1 MPKTTDE
8 NENILENK
16 LKFIGLN
23 LKRLPSFLKDFEPL
37 NFKPTKSHDDINYKI
52 YKYINV
58 LDIEILLTPLD
69 RTADLEQRYKKAEP
83 LCNYLD
89 TKNKKNAEK
98 FETFMEMLDNLN
110 TEDIERL
117 DEEQE
122 NLNETIPL
130 KVKYENNYIWQI
142 YYAPESNKYFMLVP
156 TTELTSV
163 ALFYLIK
170 KQIESKKNKKKF
182 YIFVPITH
190 MEYSGN
196 LYTSLQITDLENY
209 LWYFTKEW
217 PTIFEIFDKKE
228 NSTIRVVGKAK
239 VYDNIVSDYIMN
251 FTQKDECIEKYKLL
265 KALFLLSTSF
275 PNDYSFKTAIGED
288 GELEFKYNSEVINY
302 ENLPEFIKSQAKERT
317 DEIKNIIKEK
327 AKKEALLKKLKKK
340 IDEQNAEYLEKQK
353 QISTFLE
360 CKKTF
365 FGKVK
370 YFLNGRKK
378 KEVVSI
384 KRKVNNEEEHEDIQA
399 LQKEVVTYEF
409 VEKKVY
415 TIEDIIEIVTRLDSI
430 RKEYKNIE
438 LDVKAAE
445 IKTENLTR
453 KIKNAKIY
461 IAEINSHKKSIFEFW
476 KFANKDE
483 LPGLN
488 EGELDESENDK
499 IGKIFDVD
507 NDMAELGKK
516 IDEIQRVKLS
526 KNEADALFIFRYCS
540 RTMQILNEVKK
551 NSDLTEKQLKEI
563 EKELKQLKKSFK
575 ADLKNI
581 NLTEFDVFGNI
592 LSNEKDNIS
601 INNVRHRESKKDKY
615 RILNI
620 SKEITLEDFIDNVRN
635 YLKLIKEV
643 LNKIK
648 TNSNL
653 SIYKLSNKKIEL
665 ENLNI
670 FNINPKNEFKD
681 VDFSKIKEVYLY
693 KVNIKENT
701 PVAFYTNYVFYD
713 NFNKTLPIGMDIS
726 TEILFDTFKS
736 KIKETK
742 HEEFNINVYEDE
754 YTSKVLKVNVIEY
767 EGKEY
772 N

>member
-89 TKNKKNAEK
+89 TSTKKNAEK
-98 FETFMEMLDNLN
+98 FETFMGMLDNLN
-110 TEDIERL
+110 IEDINKI

-122 NLNETIPL
+122 KLNETIPL

-142 YYAPESNKYFMLVP
+142 YYAPESKKYFMLVP
-156 TTELTSV
+156 TTEVNNV
-163 ALFYLIK
+163 ALFYLLK
-170 KQIESKKNKKKF
+170 KQIESKKSKKKF

-196 LYTSLQITDLENY
+196 LYTTLQITDLENY

-217 PTIFEIFDKKE
+217 PTIFEIFDKKG
-228 NSTIRVVGKAK
+228 NSTIKIVGKAK
-239 VYDNIVSDYIMN
+239 VYDNIVSDYIME
-251 FTQKDECIEKYKLL
+251 FTEKDKCIEKYKLL

-275 PNDYSFKTAIGED
+275 PNDYSFKTAIGEE
-288 GELEFKYNSEVINY
+288 GELEFKYNDELITYDS
-302 ENLPEFIKSQAKERT
+302 LPEFVKEQAKEKT
-317 DEIKNIIKEK
+317 EEIKILIKEK
-327 AKKEALLKKLKKK
+327 AKKETLLKKLKKK
-340 IDEQNAEYLEKQK
+340 IEEQNAEYLEKQK

-370 YFLNGRKK
+370 YFFNGRKK

-384 KRKVNNEEEHEDIQA
+384 KRKVNNEEEIEEVKVP
-399 LQKEVVTYEF
+399 QKEIVTYEF
-409 VEKKVY
+409 VEKKIY
-415 TIEDIIEIVTRLDSI
+415 TIEDIIEIVSKLDEI
-430 RKEYKNIE
+430 RKEYKNID

-445 IKTENLTR
+445 LKTENLTR

-488 EGELDESENDK
+488 EGDLDENENEK

-507 NDMAELGKK
+507 NDIAELGKK

-526 KNEADALFIFRYCS
+526 KNEADALFVFRYCS
-540 RTMQILNEVKK
+540 RTMQILNETKK

-563 EKELKQLKKSFK
+563 EKELKQLKKSFN

-581 NLTEFDVFGNI
+581 NLMEFDVFGSI
-592 LSNEKDNIS
+592 LSNEKDKSS
-601 INNVRHRESKKDKY
+601 INNVRHRESQKDKY

-620 SKEITLEDFIDNVRN
+620 NKEITLDDFIDNVRN
-635 YLKLIKEV
+635 CLNLVKEV

-648 TNSNL
+648 TNSEI
-653 SIYKLSNKKIEL
+653 SIYKLSNKKIKL

-670 FNINPKNEFKD
+670 FNINPRNEFKD
-681 VDFSKIKEVYLY
+681 VDLSKVKEVYLY

-713 NFNKTLPIGMDIS
+713 NFNKTLPVGMDLS
-726 TEILFDTFKS
+726 TEILFDTFKTE
-736 KIKETK
+736 IKEVKQET
-742 HEEFNINVYEDE
+742 FNINVYEDE

-767 EGKEY
+767 E

>member
-110 TEDIERL
+110 TEDIEKL

-275 PNDYSFKTAIGED
+275 QNDYSFKTAIGED

-415 TIEDIIEIVTRLDSI
+415 TIEDIIEIVTSLDSI

-445 IKTENLTR
+445 LKTENLTR

-681 VDFSKIKEVYLY
+681 VDFSKSKEVYLY

>member
-37 NFKPTKSHDDINYKI
+37 NCKPTKSHDDINYKI

-89 TKNKKNAEK
+89 TSTKKNAEK
-98 FETFMEMLDNLN
+98 FETFMGMLDNLN
-110 TEDIERL
+110 IEDINKI

-122 NLNETIPL
+122 KLNETIPL

-142 YYAPESNKYFMLVP
+142 YYAPESKKYFMLVP
-156 TTELTSV
+156 TTEVNNV
-163 ALFYLIK
+163 ALFYLLK
-170 KQIESKKNKKKF
+170 KQIESKKSKKKF

-196 LYTSLQITDLENY
+196 LYTTLQITDLENY

-217 PTIFEIFDKKE
+217 PTIFEIFDKKG
-228 NSTIRVVGKAK
+228 NSTIKIVGKAK
-239 VYDNIVSDYIMN
+239 VYDNIVSDYIME
-251 FTQKDECIEKYKLL
+251 FTEKDKCIEKYKLL

-275 PNDYSFKTAIGED
+275 PNDYSFKTAIGEE
-288 GELEFKYNSEVINY
+288 GELEFKYNDELITYDS
-302 ENLPEFIKSQAKERT
+302 LPEFVKEQAKEKT
-317 DEIKNIIKEK
+317 EEIKILIKEK

-340 IDEQNAEYLEKQK
+340 IEEQNAEYLEKQK

-370 YFLNGRKK
+370 YFFNGRKK

-384 KRKVNNEEEHEDIQA
+384 KRKVNNEEEIEEVKVP
-399 LQKEVVTYEF
+399 QKEIVTYEF
-409 VEKKVY
+409 VEKKIY
-415 TIEDIIEIVTRLDSI
+415 TIEDIIEIVSKLDEI
-430 RKEYKNIE
+430 RKEYKNID

-445 IKTENLTR
+445 LKTENLTR

-488 EGELDESENDK
+488 EGDLDENENEK

-507 NDMAELGKK
+507 NDIAELGKK

-526 KNEADALFIFRYCS
+526 KNEADALFVFRYCS
-540 RTMQILNEVKK
+540 RTMQILNETKK

-563 EKELKQLKKSFK
+563 EKELKQLKKSFN

-581 NLTEFDVFGNI
+581 NLMEFDVFGSI
-592 LSNEKDNIS
+592 LSNEKDKSS
-601 INNVRHRESKKDKY
+601 INNVRHRESQKDKY

-620 SKEITLEDFIDNVRN
+620 NKEITLDDFIDNVRN
-635 YLKLIKEV
+635 CLNLVKEV

-648 TNSNL
+648 TNSEIT
-653 SIYKLSNKKIEL
+653 IYKLSNKKIKL

-670 FNINPKNEFKD
+670 FNINPRNEFKD
-681 VDFSKIKEVYLY
+681 VDLSKVKEVYLY

-713 NFNKTLPIGMDIS
+713 NFNKTLPVGMDLS
-726 TEILFDTFKS
+726 TEILFDTFKTE
-736 KIKETK
+736 IKEVKQET
-742 HEEFNINVYEDE
+742 FNINVYEDE

-767 EGKEY
+767 E

>member
-170 KQIESKKNKKKF
+170 KQIESNKNKKKF

-275 PNDYSFKTAIGED
+275 QNDYSFKTAIGED

-445 IKTENLTR
+445 LKTENLTR

-681 VDFSKIKEVYLY
+681 VDFSKSKEVYLY

-754 YTSKVLKVNVIEY
+754 YTSKILKVNVIEY

>member
-575 ADLKNI
+575 ADFKNI

-742 HEEFNINVYEDE
+742 HEEFNINVYKDE

>member
-110 TEDIERL
+110 TEDIENL

-445 IKTENLTR
+445 LKTENLTR

>member
-8 NENILENK
+8 NENVLENK

-52 YKYINV
+52 YKYIDV
-58 LDIEILLTPLD
+58 LNIEILLTPLD

-89 TKNKKNAEK
+89 TSSKKNAEK
-98 FETFMEMLDNLN
+98 FETFMGMLDNLN
-110 TEDIERL
+110 IENINKI

-122 NLNETIPL
+122 KLNESIPL

-142 YYAPESNKYFMLVP
+142 YYAPETNKYFMLVP
-156 TTELTSV
+156 TTEINNV

-170 KQIESKKNKKKF
+170 KQIESKKSKKKH

-217 PTIFEIFDKKE
+217 PTIFEVFDKKG
-228 NSTIRVVGKAK
+228 NSTIKIVGKAK
-239 VYDNIVSDYIMN
+239 VYDNIVSDYIME
-251 FTQKDECIEKYKLL
+251 FTQKDICVEKYKLL

-275 PNDYSFKTAIGED
+275 PNDYSFKTTIGEE
-288 GELEFKYNSEVINY
+288 GELEFKYKNQFITYDS
-302 ENLPEFIKSQAKERT
+302 LPEFIKGQAKEKT
-317 DEIKNIIKEK
+317 EEIKAIIKEK
-327 AKKEALLKKLKKK
+327 AKKESLLKKLKKK
-340 IDEQNAEYLEKQK
+340 IEEQNAEYLEKQK

-370 YFLNGRKK
+370 YFFNGRKK

-384 KRKVNNEEEHEDIQA
+384 KRKTKNEDDVEEVQVPS
-399 LQKEVVTYEF
+399 KEIVTYEF
-409 VEKKVY
+409 VDKKIY

-438 LDVKAAE
+438 LDVKASE
-445 IKTENLTR
+445 LKTENLTR

-488 EGELDESENDK
+488 EGDLDENENDK

-507 NDMAELGKK
+507 NDIEELGKK
-516 IDEIQRVKLS
+516 IDEVQRVKLS

-540 RTMQILNEVKK
+540 RTMQILNETKK
-551 NSDLTEKQLKEI
+551 NSDLTEKQRKEI
-563 EKELKQLKKSFK
+563 EKELKQLKKSFN

-581 NLTEFDVFGNI
+581 NLMEFDVFGSI
-592 LSNEKDNIS
+592 LSNEKDNSS
-601 INNVRHRESKKDKY
+601 INNVRHRENQKDKY

-620 SKEITLEDFIDNVRN
+620 NKEITLDDFIDNVRN
-635 YLKLIKEV
+635 CLNLVKEV

-648 TNSNL
+648 TTSEL
-653 SIYKLSNKKIEL
+653 SIYKLCTKKTNL

-670 FNINPKNEFKD
+670 FNINPRNEFKNIEL
-681 VDFSKIKEVYLY
+681 SKNKEIYLY
-693 KVNIKENT
+693 KINIKENT
-701 PVAFYTNYVFYD
+701 PVAFYTNYIFYD
-713 NFNKTLPIGMDIS
+713 NYNKTLPVGMNVS
-726 TEILFDTFKS
+726 TEILFDALKT
-736 KIKETK
+736 KIKETNQ
-742 HEEFNINVYEDE
+742 ETFNINIYEDE

-767 EGKEY
+767 V

>member
-110 TEDIERL
+110 TEDIEKL
-117 DEEQE
+117 DEQQE

-275 PNDYSFKTAIGED
+275 QNDYSFKTAIGED

-384 KRKVNNEEEHEDIQA
+384 KRKVNNEEEYEDIQA

-445 IKTENLTR
+445 LKTENLTR

-488 EGELDESENDK
+488 EGELDENENDK

-681 VDFSKIKEVYLY
+681 VDFSKSKEVYLY

>member
-445 IKTENLTR
+445 LKTENLTR

-575 ADLKNI
+575 ADFKNI

-742 HEEFNINVYEDE
+742 HEEFNINVYKDE

>member
-110 TEDIERL
+110 TEDIEKL

-156 TTELTSV
+156 TTEVTSA

-217 PTIFEIFDKKE
+217 PTIFEIFDKNE
-228 NSTIRVVGKAK
+228 NSTIKIVGKTK
-239 VYDNIVSDYIMN
+239 VYDNVVSDYIIN

-275 PNDYSFKTAIGED
+275 PNDYSFKTAIGEE

-317 DEIKNIIKEK
+317 DEIKNIIKER

-370 YFLNGRKK
+370 YFFNGRKK

-384 KRKVNNEEEHEDIQA
+384 KRKINNEEEQEDIQTS
-399 LQKEVVTYEF
+399 QKEVVTYEF
-409 VEKKVY
+409 VEKKIY
-415 TIEDIIEIVTRLDSI
+415 TIEDIIEILTKLDSI
-430 RKEYKNIE
+430 RKEYKNIK

-445 IKTENLTR
+445 LKTENLTR

-488 EGELDESENDK
+488 EGELDENENDK
-499 IGKIFDVD
+499 IGKIFDID

-526 KNEADALFIFRYCS
+526 KNEADALFVFRYCS

-681 VDFSKIKEVYLY
+681 VDFSKSKEVYLY

-713 NFNKTLPIGMDIS
+713 NFNKTLPVGMDIS

>member
-275 PNDYSFKTAIGED
+275 PNDYYFKTAIGED

-445 IKTENLTR
+445 LKTENLTR

>member
-1 MPKTTDE
+1 MPRNTDE
-8 NENILENK
+8 NKNILEDK

-52 YKYINV
+52 YKYVNV
-58 LDIEILLTPLD
+58 LDVEILLTPLD
-69 RTADLEQRYKKAEP
+69 RTADLEQRYKKAES

-89 TKNKKNAEK
+89 TSTKKNAEK
-98 FETFMEMLDNLN
+98 FETFMEMLDNL
-110 TEDIERL
+110 DL
-117 DEEQE
+117 DEIEKLDQEQE
-122 NLNETIPL
+122 KLNEQIPL
-130 KVKYENNYIWQI
+130 KVKYKNNYIWQI
-142 YYAPESNKYFMLVP
+142 YYAPESKKYFMLVP
-156 TTELTSV
+156 TTEVNNS

-170 KQIESKKNKKKF
+170 KQIESKKSKKKF

-217 PTIFEIFDKKE
+217 PTIFEVFDKRG
-228 NSTIRVVGKAK
+228 NSTIKVVGKAK
-239 VYDNIVSDYIMN
+239 VYDNIVSDYIME
-251 FTQKDECIEKYKLL
+251 FKDKDSCIEKYKLL

-275 PNDYSFKTAIGED
+275 PNDYTFKTAIGEE
-288 GELEFKYNSEVINY
+288 GELEFKYNGQFIKY
-302 ENLPEFIKSQAKERT
+302 ENLPEFIKEQAKEKT
-317 DEIKNIIKEK
+317 EEIKTTIKEK

-340 IDEQNAEYLEKQK
+340 IEEQNAEYLEKQK

-370 YFLNGRKK
+370 YFFNGRKK

-384 KRKVNNEEEHEDIQA
+384 KRRVNNEEEQEEVQA
-399 LQKEVVTYEF
+399 PQKEIVTYEF
-409 VEKKVY
+409 VEKKIY
-415 TIEDIIEIVTRLDSI
+415 TIEDIIEIVTKLDSI
-430 RKEYKNIE
+430 RKEYKNID

-445 IKTENLTR
+445 LKTENLTR

-488 EGELDESENDK
+488 EGDLDENENDK

-507 NDMAELGKK
+507 SDIAELGKK
-516 IDEIQRVKLS
+516 IDEVQRVKLS
-526 KNEADALFIFRYCS
+526 KNEADALFVFRYCS
-540 RTMQILNEVKK
+540 RTMQILNETKK
-551 NSDLTEKQLKEI
+551 STDLTEKQLKEI
-563 EKELKQLKKSFK
+563 EKELKQLKKSFN

-581 NLTEFDVFGNI
+581 NLIEFDVFGSI
-592 LSNEKDNIS
+592 LSNEKDKSS
-601 INNVRHRESKKDKY
+601 INNVRHRENQKDKY

-620 SKEITLEDFIDNVRN
+620 NKEITLEDFIDNVRN
-635 YLKLIKEV
+635 CLNLVKEV

-648 TNSNL
+648 TNSEL
-653 SIYKLSNKKIEL
+653 SIYKLSSKKMKI

-681 VDFSKIKEVYLY
+681 VDFSKDKEVYLY
-693 KVNIKENT
+693 KINIKENT

-713 NFNKTLPIGMDIS
+713 NFNKTLPVGMDIS

-736 KIKETK
+736 KIKEINQET
-742 HEEFNINVYEDE
+742 FNINVYDDE

-767 EGKEY
+767 E

>member
-1 MPKTTDE
+1 
-8 NENILENK
+8 
-16 LKFIGLN
+16 
-23 LKRLPSFLKDFEPL
+23 
-37 NFKPTKSHDDINYKI
+37 
-52 YKYINV
+52 
-58 LDIEILLTPLD
+58 
-69 RTADLEQRYKKAEP
+69 
-83 LCNYLD
+83 
-89 TKNKKNAEK
+89 
-98 FETFMEMLDNLN
+98 
-110 TEDIERL
+110 
-117 DEEQE
+117 
-122 NLNETIPL
+122 
-130 KVKYENNYIWQI
+130 
-142 YYAPESNKYFMLVP
+142 
-156 TTELTSV
+156 
-163 ALFYLIK
+163 
-170 KQIESKKNKKKF
+170 
-182 YIFVPITH
+182 

-275 PNDYSFKTAIGED
+275 QNDYSFKTAIGED

-445 IKTENLTR
+445 LKTENLTR

-681 VDFSKIKEVYLY
+681 VDFSKSKEVYLY

>member
-110 TEDIERL
+110 TEDIEKL

-217 PTIFEIFDKKE
+217 PTIFEIFDKRE

-438 LDVKAAE
+438 LDVKSAE

>member
-110 TEDIERL
+110 TEDIEKL

-275 PNDYSFKTAIGED
+275 QNDYSFKTAIGED

-317 DEIKNIIKEK
+317 DEIKNIIKERI
-327 AKKEALLKKLKKK
+327 EKLKPTA
-340 IDEQNAEYLEKQK
+340 ILA
-353 QISTFLE
+353 
-360 CKKTF
+360 
-365 FGKVK
+365 
-370 YFLNGRKK
+370 
-378 KEVVSI
+378 
-384 KRKVNNEEEHEDIQA
+384 VNE
-399 LQKEVVTYEF
+399 
-409 VEKKVY
+409 
-415 TIEDIIEIVTRLDSI
+415 
-430 RKEYKNIE
+430 
-438 LDVKAAE
+438 
-445 IKTENLTR
+445 
-453 KIKNAKIY
+453 
-461 IAEINSHKKSIFEFW
+461 
-476 KFANKDE
+476 
-483 LPGLN
+483 P
-488 EGELDESENDK
+488 
-499 IGKIFDVD
+499 
-507 NDMAELGKK
+507 
-516 IDEIQRVKLS
+516 
-526 KNEADALFIFRYCS
+526 
-540 RTMQILNEVKK
+540 
-551 NSDLTEKQLKEI
+551 
-563 EKELKQLKKSFK
+563 
-575 ADLKNI
+575 
-581 NLTEFDVFGNI
+581 
-592 LSNEKDNIS
+592 IS
-601 INNVRHRESKKDKY
+601 INVVQALGELNLKIPEDISLIIYDDLSWATAY
-615 RILNI
+615 NI
-620 SKEITLEDFIDNVRN
+620 STIAHAFDSVGSQVCQVIMRRIKLAGTGQEIEPIRLVIDPE
-635 YLKLIKEV
+635 LISRGSV
-643 LNKIK
+643 
-648 TNSNL
+648 S
-653 SIYKLSNKKIEL
+653 
-665 ENLNI
+665 
-670 FNINPKNEFKD
+670 FH
-681 VDFSKIKEVYLY
+681 
-693 KVNIKENT
+693 T
-701 PVAFYTNYVFYD
+701 P
-713 NFNKTLPIGMDIS
+713 IS
-726 TEILFDTFKS
+726 TE
-736 KIKETK
+736 
-742 HEEFNINVYEDE
+742 
-754 YTSKVLKVNVIEY
+754 
-767 EGKEY
+767 
-772 N
+772 

>member
-8 NENILENK
+8 NENLLENK

-83 LCNYLD
+83 LCNYLN
-89 TKNKKNAEK
+89 TSTKKNAEK

-110 TEDIERL
+110 LEDI
-117 DEEQE
+117 DKIDAEQE
-122 NLNETIPL
+122 KLNEVIPL

-142 YYAPESNKYFMLVP
+142 YYAPESKKYFMLVP
-156 TTELTSV
+156 TTEINNV
-163 ALFYLIK
+163 ALFYLLK
-170 KQIESKKNKKKF
+170 KQIESKKSKKKF

-190 MEYSGN
+190 MEYSGQ
-196 LYTSLQITDLENY
+196 LYTTLQITDLENY

-217 PTIFEIFDKKE
+217 PTIFEVFDKKG
-228 NSTIRVVGKAK
+228 NSTIKIVGKAR
-239 VYDNIVSDYIMN
+239 VYDNIVSDYIME
-251 FTQKDECIEKYKLL
+251 FTEKDVCIEKYKLL

-275 PNDYSFKTAIGED
+275 PNDYSFKTAIGDE
-288 GELEFKYNSEVINY
+288 GELEFKYNDEFITY
-302 ENLPEFIKSQAKERT
+302 KNLPEFIRKQAKDKTE
-317 DEIKNIIKEK
+317 EIKTLIKEK
-327 AKKEALLKKLKKK
+327 AKKENLLKKLKKK
-340 IDEQNAEYLEKQK
+340 IEEQNAEYLEKQK

-370 YFLNGRKK
+370 YFFNGRKK

-384 KRKVNNEEEHEDIQA
+384 KRRVNNEEEAEEVQVP
-399 LQKEVVTYEF
+399 QKEIVTYEF
-409 VEKKVY
+409 VEKKIY
-415 TIEDIIEIVTRLDSI
+415 TIEDIIEIVTKLDSI

-445 IKTENLTR
+445 LKTENLTR

-488 EGELDESENDK
+488 EGDLDENENDK

-516 IDEIQRVKLS
+516 IDEVQRVKLS
-526 KNEADALFIFRYCS
+526 KNEADALFVFRYCS
-540 RTMQILNEVKK
+540 RTMQILNETKK

-563 EKELKQLKKSFK
+563 EKELKQLKKSFN

-581 NLTEFDVFGNI
+581 NLMEFDVFGSI
-592 LSNEKDNIS
+592 LSNEKDKSS
-601 INNVRHRESKKDKY
+601 INNVRHRETQKDKY

-620 SKEITLEDFIDNVRN
+620 NKEITLDDFIDNVRN
-635 YLKLIKEV
+635 CLNLVKEV

-648 TNSNL
+648 TNSEL
-653 SIYKLSNKKIEL
+653 SIYKLSSKKIKI

-681 VDFSKIKEVYLY
+681 IDFSKDKEVYLY

-713 NFNKTLPIGMDIS
+713 NFNKTLPVGMDIS
-726 TEILFDTFKS
+726 TEILFDTFKTE
-736 KIKETK
+736 IKEINQDS
-742 HEEFNINVYEDE
+742 FNINVFDDE
-754 YTSKVLKVNVIEY
+754 YTSKVHKVNVIEY
-767 EGKEY
+767 E

>member
-1 MPKTTDE
+1 
-8 NENILENK
+8 
-16 LKFIGLN
+16 
-23 LKRLPSFLKDFEPL
+23 
-37 NFKPTKSHDDINYKI
+37 
-52 YKYINV
+52 
-58 LDIEILLTPLD
+58 
-69 RTADLEQRYKKAEP
+69 
-83 LCNYLD
+83 
-89 TKNKKNAEK
+89 
-98 FETFMEMLDNLN
+98 
-110 TEDIERL
+110 
-117 DEEQE
+117 
-122 NLNETIPL
+122 
-130 KVKYENNYIWQI
+130 
-142 YYAPESNKYFMLVP
+142 
-156 TTELTSV
+156 
-163 ALFYLIK
+163 
-170 KQIESKKNKKKF
+170 
-182 YIFVPITH
+182 
-190 MEYSGN
+190 
-196 LYTSLQITDLENY
+196 
-209 LWYFTKEW
+209 
-217 PTIFEIFDKKE
+217 
-228 NSTIRVVGKAK
+228 
-239 VYDNIVSDYIMN
+239 MN

-275 PNDYSFKTAIGED
+275 QNDYSFKTAIGED

-384 KRKVNNEEEHEDIQA
+384 KRKVNNEEEYEDIQA

-445 IKTENLTR
+445 LKTENLTR

-488 EGELDESENDK
+488 EGELDENENDK

-681 VDFSKIKEVYLY
+681 VDFSKSKEVYLY

>member
-110 TEDIERL
+110 TEDIENL

-275 PNDYSFKTAIGED
+275 QNDYSFKTAIGED

-378 KEVVSI
+378 KEVASI

-445 IKTENLTR
+445 LKIENLTR

-488 EGELDESENDK
+488 EGELDENENDK

-681 VDFSKIKEVYLY
+681 VDFSKSKEVYLY

>member
-1 MPKTTDE
+1 M
-8 NENILENK
+8 
-16 LKFIGLN
+16 
-23 LKRLPSFLKDFEPL
+23 
-37 NFKPTKSHDDINYKI
+37 
-52 YKYINV
+52 
-58 LDIEILLTPLD
+58 
-69 RTADLEQRYKKAEP
+69 
-83 LCNYLD
+83 
-89 TKNKKNAEK
+89 
-98 FETFMEMLDNLN
+98 
-110 TEDIERL
+110 
-117 DEEQE
+117 
-122 NLNETIPL
+122 
-130 KVKYENNYIWQI
+130 
-142 YYAPESNKYFMLVP
+142 
-156 TTELTSV
+156 
-163 ALFYLIK
+163 
-170 KQIESKKNKKKF
+170 
-182 YIFVPITH
+182 
-190 MEYSGN
+190 
-196 LYTSLQITDLENY
+196 
-209 LWYFTKEW
+209 
-217 PTIFEIFDKKE
+217 
-228 NSTIRVVGKAK
+228 
-239 VYDNIVSDYIMN
+239 
-251 FTQKDECIEKYKLL
+251 
-265 KALFLLSTSF
+265 
-275 PNDYSFKTAIGED
+275 
-288 GELEFKYNSEVINY
+288 
-302 ENLPEFIKSQAKERT
+302 
-317 DEIKNIIKEK
+317 
-327 AKKEALLKKLKKK
+327 
-340 IDEQNAEYLEKQK
+340 
-353 QISTFLE
+353 
-360 CKKTF
+360 
-365 FGKVK
+365 
-370 YFLNGRKK
+370 
-378 KEVVSI
+378 
-384 KRKVNNEEEHEDIQA
+384 
-399 LQKEVVTYEF
+399 
-409 VEKKVY
+409 
-415 TIEDIIEIVTRLDSI
+415 DSI

-445 IKTENLTR
+445 LKTENLTR

-670 FNINPKNEFKD
+670 FNINPRNEFKD
-681 VDFSKIKEVYLY
+681 VDFSKSKEVYLY

-742 HEEFNINVYEDE
+742 HEEFNINVYENE

>member
-1 MPKTTDE
+1 MPKTTNE
-8 NENILENK
+8 NENVLENK

-52 YKYINV
+52 YKYIDV

-89 TKNKKNAEK
+89 TSNKKNAEK
-98 FETFMEMLDNLN
+98 FETFIGMLDNLN
-110 TEDIERL
+110 IENINKI

-122 NLNETIPL
+122 KLNETIPL

-142 YYAPESNKYFMLVP
+142 YYAPETNKYFMLVP
-156 TTELTSV
+156 TTEVNNV

-170 KQIESKKNKKKF
+170 KQIESKKSKKKC

-217 PTIFEIFDKKE
+217 PTIFEVFDKKG
-228 NSTIRVVGKAK
+228 NSTIKIVGKAK
-239 VYDNIVSDYIMN
+239 VYDNIVSDYIMEFN
-251 FTQKDECIEKYKLL
+251 QKDICIAKYKLL

-275 PNDYSFKTAIGED
+275 PNDYSFKTAIGEE
-288 GELEFKYNSEVINY
+288 GELEFKYKNQFITY
-302 ENLPEFIKSQAKERT
+302 ESLPEFIKGQAKDKTE
-317 DEIKNIIKEK
+317 EIKEVIKEK

-340 IDEQNAEYLEKQK
+340 IEEQNAEYLEKQK

-370 YFLNGRKK
+370 YFFNGRKK

-384 KRKVNNEEEHEDIQA
+384 KRKVKSEEDIEETQVPS
-399 LQKEVVTYEF
+399 KEIVTYEF
-409 VEKKVY
+409 VDKKIY

-438 LDVKAAE
+438 LDVKASE
-445 IKTENLTR
+445 LKTENLTR

-488 EGELDESENDK
+488 EGDLDENENDK

-507 NDMAELGKK
+507 NDIEELGKK
-516 IDEIQRVKLS
+516 IDEVQRVKLS

-540 RTMQILNEVKK
+540 RTMQILNETKK
-551 NSDLTEKQLKEI
+551 NSDLTEKQRKEI
-563 EKELKQLKKSFK
+563 EKELKQLKKSFN

-581 NLTEFDVFGNI
+581 NLVEFDIFGSM
-592 LSNEKDNIS
+592 LSNEKDKSS
-601 INNVRHRESKKDKY
+601 INNVRHRENQKDKY

-620 SKEITLEDFIDNVRN
+620 NKEITLDDFIDNVRN
-635 YLKLIKEV
+635 CLNLVKEV

-648 TNSNL
+648 TTSEL
-653 SIYKLSNKKIEL
+653 SIYKLSTKKANL
-665 ENLNI
+665 DNLNI
-670 FNINPKNEFKD
+670 YNINPRNEFKD
-681 VDFSKIKEVYLY
+681 AEFSKSKEIYLY
-693 KVNIKENT
+693 KINIKENT
-701 PVAFYTNYVFYD
+701 PVAFYTNYIFYD
-713 NFNKTLPIGMDIS
+713 NYNKTLPVGMNIS
-726 TEILFDTFKS
+726 TEILFDALKT
-736 KIKETK
+736 KIKEIKQDT
-742 HEEFNINVYEDE
+742 FNINVYDDE
-754 YTSKVLKVNVIEY
+754 YISRVLKVNVVEY
-767 EGKEY
+767 E

>member
-89 TKNKKNAEK
+89 TKKKKNAEK
-98 FETFMEMLDNLN
+98 FETFMGMLDNLN
-110 TEDIERL
+110 IEDINKI

-122 NLNETIPL
+122 KLNETIPL

-142 YYAPESNKYFMLVP
+142 YYAPESKKYFMLVP
-156 TTELTSV
+156 TTDVNNV
-163 ALFYLIK
+163 ALFYLLK
-170 KQIESKKNKKKF
+170 KQIESKKSKKKF

-196 LYTSLQITDLENY
+196 LYTTLQITDLENY

-217 PTIFEIFDKKE
+217 PTIFEIFDKKG
-228 NSTIRVVGKAK
+228 NSTIKIVGKAK
-239 VYDNIVSDYIMN
+239 VYDNIVSDYIME
-251 FTQKDECIEKYKLL
+251 FTEKDKCIEKYKLL

-275 PNDYSFKTAIGED
+275 PNDYSFKTAIGEE
-288 GELEFKYNSEVINY
+288 GELEFKYNDELITYDS
-302 ENLPEFIKSQAKERT
+302 LPEFVKEQAKEKT
-317 DEIKNIIKEK
+317 EEIKILIKEK

-340 IDEQNAEYLEKQK
+340 IEEQNAEYLEKQK

-370 YFLNGRKK
+370 YFFNGRKK

-384 KRKVNNEEEHEDIQA
+384 KRKVNNEEEIEEVKVP
-399 LQKEVVTYEF
+399 QKEIVTYEF
-409 VEKKVY
+409 VEKKIY
-415 TIEDIIEIVTRLDSI
+415 TIEDIIEIVSKLDEI
-430 RKEYKNIE
+430 RKEYKNID

-445 IKTENLTR
+445 LKTENLTR

-488 EGELDESENDK
+488 EGDLDENENEK

-507 NDMAELGKK
+507 NDIAELGKK

-526 KNEADALFIFRYCS
+526 KNEADALFVFRYCS
-540 RTMQILNEVKK
+540 RTMQILNETKK

-563 EKELKQLKKSFK
+563 EKELKQLKKSFN

-581 NLTEFDVFGNI
+581 NIMEFDVFGSI
-592 LSNEKDNIS
+592 LSNEKDKSS
-601 INNVRHRESKKDKY
+601 INNVRHRESQKDKY

-620 SKEITLEDFIDNVRN
+620 NKEITLDDFIDNVRN
-635 YLKLIKEV
+635 CLNLVKEV

-648 TNSNL
+648 TNSEI
-653 SIYKLSNKKIEL
+653 SIYKLSNKKIKL

-670 FNINPKNEFKD
+670 FNINPRNEFKD
-681 VDFSKIKEVYLY
+681 VDLSKVKEVYLY

-713 NFNKTLPIGMDIS
+713 NFNKTLPVGMDLS
-726 TEILFDTFKS
+726 TEILFDTFKTE
-736 KIKETK
+736 IKEVKQET
-742 HEEFNINVYEDE
+742 FNINVYEDE
-754 YTSKVLKVNVIEY
+754 YTSKVLKVNVIDY
-767 EGKEY
+767 ED
-772 N
+772 

>member
-110 TEDIERL
+110 TEDIEKL

-275 PNDYSFKTAIGED
+275 QNDYSFKTAIGED

-445 IKTENLTR
+445 LKTENLTR

-488 EGELDESENDK
+488 EGELDENENDK

>member
-89 TKNKKNAEK
+89 TSTKKNAEK
-98 FETFMEMLDNLN
+98 FETFMGMLDNLN
-110 TEDIERL
+110 IEDINKI

-122 NLNETIPL
+122 KLNETIPL

-142 YYAPESNKYFMLVP
+142 YYAPESKKYFMLVP
-156 TTELTSV
+156 TTEVNNV
-163 ALFYLIK
+163 ALFYLLK
-170 KQIESKKNKKKF
+170 KQIESKKSKKKF

-196 LYTSLQITDLENY
+196 LYTTLQITDLENY

-217 PTIFEIFDKKE
+217 PTIFEIFDKKG
-228 NSTIRVVGKAK
+228 NSTIKIVGKAK
-239 VYDNIVSDYIMN
+239 VYDNIVSDYIME
-251 FTQKDECIEKYKLL
+251 FTEKDKCIEKYKLL

-275 PNDYSFKTAIGED
+275 PNDYSFKTAIGEE
-288 GELEFKYNSEVINY
+288 GELEFKYNDELITYDS
-302 ENLPEFIKSQAKERT
+302 LPEFVKEQAKEKT
-317 DEIKNIIKEK
+317 EEIKILIKEK

-340 IDEQNAEYLEKQK
+340 IEEQNAEYLEKQK

-370 YFLNGRKK
+370 YFFNGRKK

-384 KRKVNNEEEHEDIQA
+384 KRKVNNEEEIEEVKVP
-399 LQKEVVTYEF
+399 QKEIVTYEF
-409 VEKKVY
+409 VEKKIY
-415 TIEDIIEIVTRLDSI
+415 TIEDIIEIVSKLDEI
-430 RKEYKNIE
+430 RKEYKNID

-445 IKTENLTR
+445 LKTENLTR

-488 EGELDESENDK
+488 EGDLDENENEK

-507 NDMAELGKK
+507 NDIAELGKK

-526 KNEADALFIFRYCS
+526 KNEADALFVFRYCS
-540 RTMQILNEVKK
+540 RTMQILNETKK

-563 EKELKQLKKSFK
+563 EKELKQLKKSFN

-581 NLTEFDVFGNI
+581 NIMEFDVFGSI
-592 LSNEKDNIS
+592 LSNEKDKSS
-601 INNVRHRESKKDKY
+601 INNVRHRESQKDKY

-620 SKEITLEDFIDNVRN
+620 NKEITLDDFIDNVRN
-635 YLKLIKEV
+635 CLNLVKEV

-648 TNSNL
+648 TNSEI
-653 SIYKLSNKKIEL
+653 SIYKLSNKKIKL

-670 FNINPKNEFKD
+670 FNINPRNEFKD
-681 VDFSKIKEVYLY
+681 VDLSKVKEVYLY

-713 NFNKTLPIGMDIS
+713 NFNKTLPVGMDLS
-726 TEILFDTFKS
+726 TEILFDTFKTE
-736 KIKETK
+736 IKEVKQET
-742 HEEFNINVYEDE
+742 FNINVYEDE

-767 EGKEY
+767 E

>member
-110 TEDIERL
+110 TEDIEKL

-275 PNDYSFKTAIGED
+275 QNDYSFKTAIGED

-302 ENLPEFIKSQAKERT
+302 ENLPEFIKSQAKERSF
-317 DEIKNIIKEK
+317 IKKIKEK
-327 AKKEALLKKLKKK
+327 
-340 IDEQNAEYLEKQK
+340 N
-353 QISTFLE
+353 
-360 CKKTF
+360 
-365 FGKVK
+365 
-370 YFLNGRKK
+370 
-378 KEVVSI
+378 
-384 KRKVNNEEEHEDIQA
+384 
-399 LQKEVVTYEF
+399 
-409 VEKKVY
+409 
-415 TIEDIIEIVTRLDSI
+415 
-430 RKEYKNIE
+430 
-438 LDVKAAE
+438 
-445 IKTENLTR
+445 
-453 KIKNAKIY
+453 
-461 IAEINSHKKSIFEFW
+461 
-476 KFANKDE
+476 
-483 LPGLN
+483 
-488 EGELDESENDK
+488 
-499 IGKIFDVD
+499 
-507 NDMAELGKK
+507 
-516 IDEIQRVKLS
+516 
-526 KNEADALFIFRYCS
+526 
-540 RTMQILNEVKK
+540 
-551 NSDLTEKQLKEI
+551 
-563 EKELKQLKKSFK
+563 
-575 ADLKNI
+575 
-581 NLTEFDVFGNI
+581 
-592 LSNEKDNIS
+592 
-601 INNVRHRESKKDKY
+601 
-615 RILNI
+615 
-620 SKEITLEDFIDNVRN
+620 
-635 YLKLIKEV
+635 
-643 LNKIK
+643 
-648 TNSNL
+648 
-653 SIYKLSNKKIEL
+653 
-665 ENLNI
+665 
-670 FNINPKNEFKD
+670 
-681 VDFSKIKEVYLY
+681 
-693 KVNIKENT
+693 
-701 PVAFYTNYVFYD
+701 
-713 NFNKTLPIGMDIS
+713 
-726 TEILFDTFKS
+726 
-736 KIKETK
+736 
-742 HEEFNINVYEDE
+742 
-754 YTSKVLKVNVIEY
+754 
-767 EGKEY
+767 
-772 N
+772 

>member
-1 MPKTTDE
+1 
-8 NENILENK
+8 
-16 LKFIGLN
+16 
-23 LKRLPSFLKDFEPL
+23 
-37 NFKPTKSHDDINYKI
+37 
-52 YKYINV
+52 
-58 LDIEILLTPLD
+58 
-69 RTADLEQRYKKAEP
+69 
-83 LCNYLD
+83 
-89 TKNKKNAEK
+89 
-98 FETFMEMLDNLN
+98 
-110 TEDIERL
+110 
-117 DEEQE
+117 
-122 NLNETIPL
+122 
-130 KVKYENNYIWQI
+130 
-142 YYAPESNKYFMLVP
+142 
-156 TTELTSV
+156 
-163 ALFYLIK
+163 
-170 KQIESKKNKKKF
+170 
-182 YIFVPITH
+182 

-275 PNDYSFKTAIGED
+275 QNDYSFKTAIGED

-445 IKTENLTR
+445 LKTENLTR

-488 EGELDESENDK
+488 EGELDENENDK

-653 SIYKLSNKKIEL
+653 SIYKLSKKKIEL

-681 VDFSKIKEVYLY
+681 VDFSKSKEVYLY

>member
-110 TEDIERL
+110 TEDIEKL

-217 PTIFEIFDKKE
+217 PTIFEIFDKRE

>member
-110 TEDIERL
+110 TEDIEKL

-275 PNDYSFKTAIGED
+275 QNDYSFKTAIGED

-445 IKTENLTR
+445 LKTENLTR

-488 EGELDESENDK
+488 EGELDENENDK

-581 NLTEFDVFGNI
+581 NLTEFDVFVNI

-681 VDFSKIKEVYLY
+681 VDFSKSKEVYLY

>member
-89 TKNKKNAEK
+89 TKNKNAEK

-110 TEDIERL
+110 TEDIEKL

-445 IKTENLTR
+445 LKTENLTR

>member
-1 MPKTTDE
+1 MPKTTNE
-8 NENILENK
+8 NENVLENK

-52 YKYINV
+52 YKYIDV

-89 TKNKKNAEK
+89 TSNKKNAEK
-98 FETFMEMLDNLN
+98 FETFIGMLDNLN
-110 TEDIERL
+110 IENINKI

-122 NLNETIPL
+122 KLNETIPL

-142 YYAPESNKYFMLVP
+142 YYAPETNKYFMLVP
-156 TTELTSV
+156 TTEVNNV

-170 KQIESKKNKKKF
+170 KQIESKKSKKKC

-217 PTIFEIFDKKE
+217 PTIFEVFDKKG
-228 NSTIRVVGKAK
+228 NSTIKIVGKAK
-239 VYDNIVSDYIMN
+239 VYDNIVSDYIMEFN
-251 FTQKDECIEKYKLL
+251 QKDICIAKYKLL

-275 PNDYSFKTAIGED
+275 PNDYSFKTAIGEE
-288 GELEFKYNSEVINY
+288 GELEFKYKNQFITY
-302 ENLPEFIKSQAKERT
+302 ESLPEFIKGQAKDKTE
-317 DEIKNIIKEK
+317 EIKEVIKEK

-340 IDEQNAEYLEKQK
+340 IEEQNAEYLEKQK

-370 YFLNGRKK
+370 YFFNGRKK

-384 KRKVNNEEEHEDIQA
+384 KRKVKSEEDIEETQVPS
-399 LQKEVVTYEF
+399 KEIVTYEF
-409 VEKKVY
+409 VDKKIY

-438 LDVKAAE
+438 LDVKASE
-445 IKTENLTR
+445 LKTENLTR

-488 EGELDESENDK
+488 EGDLDENENDK

-507 NDMAELGKK
+507 NDIEELGKK
-516 IDEIQRVKLS
+516 IDEVQRVKLS

-540 RTMQILNEVKK
+540 RTMQILNETKK
-551 NSDLTEKQLKEI
+551 NSDLTEKQRKEI
-563 EKELKQLKKSFK
+563 EKELKQLKKSFN

-581 NLTEFDVFGNI
+581 NLVEFDIFGSM
-592 LSNEKDNIS
+592 LSNEKDKSS
-601 INNVRHRESKKDKY
+601 INNVRHRENQKDKY

-620 SKEITLEDFIDNVRN
+620 NKEITLDDFIDNVRN
-635 YLKLIKEV
+635 CLNLVKEV

-648 TNSNL
+648 TTSEL
-653 SIYKLSNKKIEL
+653 SIYKLSTKKANL
-665 ENLNI
+665 DNLNI
-670 FNINPKNEFKD
+670 YNINPRNEFKD
-681 VDFSKIKEVYLY
+681 AEFSKSKEIYLY
-693 KVNIKENT
+693 KINIKENT
-701 PVAFYTNYVFYD
+701 PVAFYTNYIFYD
-713 NFNKTLPIGMDIS
+713 NYNKTLPVGMNIS
-726 TEILFDTFKS
+726 TEILFDALKT
-736 KIKETK
+736 KIKEIKQDT
-742 HEEFNINVYEDE
+742 FNINVYDDE
-754 YTSKVLKVNVIEY
+754 YTSRVLKVNVVEY
-767 EGKEY
+767 E

>member
-1 MPKTTDE
+1 MPRNTDE
-8 NENILENK
+8 NKNILEDK

-52 YKYINV
+52 YKYVNV
-58 LDIEILLTPLD
+58 LDVEILLTPLD
-69 RTADLEQRYKKAEP
+69 RTADLEQRYKKAES

-89 TKNKKNAEK
+89 TSTKKNAEK
-98 FETFMEMLDNLN
+98 FETFMEMLDNL
-110 TEDIERL
+110 DL
-117 DEEQE
+117 DEIEKLDQEQE
-122 NLNETIPL
+122 KLNEQIPL
-130 KVKYENNYIWQI
+130 KVKYKNNYIWQI
-142 YYAPESNKYFMLVP
+142 YYAPESKKYFMLVP
-156 TTELTSV
+156 TTEVNNS

-170 KQIESKKNKKKF
+170 KQIESKKSKKKF

-217 PTIFEIFDKKE
+217 PTIFEVFDKNG
-228 NSTIRVVGKAK
+228 NSTIKIVGKAK
-239 VYDNIVSDYIMN
+239 VYDNIVSDYIME
-251 FTQKDECIEKYKLL
+251 FKDKDSCIEKYKLL

-275 PNDYSFKTAIGED
+275 PNDYTFKTAIGEE
-288 GELEFKYNSEVINY
+288 GELEFKYNGQFIKY
-302 ENLPEFIKSQAKERT
+302 ENLPEFIKEQAKEKT
-317 DEIKNIIKEK
+317 EEIKTTIKEK

-340 IDEQNAEYLEKQK
+340 IEEQNAEYLEKQK

-370 YFLNGRKK
+370 YFFNGRKK

-384 KRKVNNEEEHEDIQA
+384 KRRVNNEEEQEEVQA
-399 LQKEVVTYEF
+399 PQKEIVTYEF
-409 VEKKVY
+409 VEKKIY
-415 TIEDIIEIVTRLDSI
+415 TIEDIIEIVTKLDSI
-430 RKEYKNIE
+430 RKEYKNID

-445 IKTENLTR
+445 LKTENLTR

-488 EGELDESENDK
+488 EGDLDENENDK

-507 NDMAELGKK
+507 SDIAELGKK
-516 IDEIQRVKLS
+516 IDEVQRVKLS
-526 KNEADALFIFRYCS
+526 KNEADALFVFRYCS
-540 RTMQILNEVKK
+540 RTMQILNETKK
-551 NSDLTEKQLKEI
+551 STDLTEKQLKEI
-563 EKELKQLKKSFK
+563 EKELKQLKKSFN

-581 NLTEFDVFGNI
+581 NLIEFDVFGSI
-592 LSNEKDNIS
+592 LSNEKDKS
-601 INNVRHRESKKDKY
+601 LINNVRHRENQKDKY

-620 SKEITLEDFIDNVRN
+620 NKEITLEDFIDNVRN
-635 YLKLIKEV
+635 CLNLVKEV

-648 TNSNL
+648 TNSEL
-653 SIYKLSNKKIEL
+653 SIYKLSSKKMKI

-681 VDFSKIKEVYLY
+681 VDFSKDKEVYLY
-693 KVNIKENT
+693 KINIKENT

-713 NFNKTLPIGMDIS
+713 NFNKTLPVGMDIS

-736 KIKETK
+736 KIKEINQET
-742 HEEFNINVYEDE
+742 FNINVYDDE

-767 EGKEY
+767 E

>member
-1 MPKTTDE
+1 
-8 NENILENK
+8 
-16 LKFIGLN
+16 
-23 LKRLPSFLKDFEPL
+23 
-37 NFKPTKSHDDINYKI
+37 
-52 YKYINV
+52 
-58 LDIEILLTPLD
+58 
-69 RTADLEQRYKKAEP
+69 
-83 LCNYLD
+83 
-89 TKNKKNAEK
+89 
-98 FETFMEMLDNLN
+98 
-110 TEDIERL
+110 
-117 DEEQE
+117 
-122 NLNETIPL
+122 
-130 KVKYENNYIWQI
+130 
-142 YYAPESNKYFMLVP
+142 MLVP
-156 TTELTSV
+156 TTEVNNV
-163 ALFYLIK
+163 ALFYLLK
-170 KQIESKKNKKKF
+170 KQIESKKSKKKF

-196 LYTSLQITDLENY
+196 LYTTLQITDLENY

-217 PTIFEIFDKKE
+217 PTIFEIFDKKG
-228 NSTIRVVGKAK
+228 NSTIKIVGKAK
-239 VYDNIVSDYIMN
+239 VYDNIVSDYIME
-251 FTQKDECIEKYKLL
+251 FTEKDKCIEKYKLL

-275 PNDYSFKTAIGED
+275 PNDYSFKTAIGEE
-288 GELEFKYNSEVINY
+288 GELEFKYNDELITYDS
-302 ENLPEFIKSQAKERT
+302 LPEFVKEQAKEKT
-317 DEIKNIIKEK
+317 EEIKILIKEK

-340 IDEQNAEYLEKQK
+340 IEEQNAEYLEKQK

-370 YFLNGRKK
+370 YFFNGRKK

-384 KRKVNNEEEHEDIQA
+384 KRKVNNEEEIEEVKVP
-399 LQKEVVTYEF
+399 QKEIVTYEF
-409 VEKKVY
+409 VEKKIY
-415 TIEDIIEIVTRLDSI
+415 TIEDIIEIVSKLDEI
-430 RKEYKNIE
+430 RKEYKNID

-445 IKTENLTR
+445 LKTENLTR

-488 EGELDESENDK
+488 EGDLDENENEK

-507 NDMAELGKK
+507 NDIAELGKK

-526 KNEADALFIFRYCS
+526 KNEADALFVFRYCS
-540 RTMQILNEVKK
+540 RTMQILNETKK

-563 EKELKQLKKSFK
+563 EKELKQLKKSFN

-581 NLTEFDVFGNI
+581 NIMEFDVFGSI
-592 LSNEKDNIS
+592 LSNEKDKSS
-601 INNVRHRESKKDKY
+601 INNVRHRESQKDKY

-620 SKEITLEDFIDNVRN
+620 NKEITLDDFIDNVRN
-635 YLKLIKEV
+635 CLNLVKEV

-648 TNSNL
+648 TNSEI
-653 SIYKLSNKKIEL
+653 SIYKLSNKKIKL

-670 FNINPKNEFKD
+670 FNINPRNEFKD
-681 VDFSKIKEVYLY
+681 VDLSKVKEVYLY

-713 NFNKTLPIGMDIS
+713 NFNKTLPVGMDLS
-726 TEILFDTFKS
+726 TEILFDTFKTE
-736 KIKETK
+736 IKEVKQET
-742 HEEFNINVYEDE
+742 FNINVYEDE

-767 EGKEY
+767 E

>member
-110 TEDIERL
+110 TEDIEKL

-275 PNDYSFKTAIGED
+275 QNDYSFKTAIGED

-340 IDEQNAEYLEKQK
+340 IDEQNAEYFYYIEKQYNINGVFVAAIGIHESNWGTSK
-353 QISTFLE
+353 IAKNKKNLFGYGAYDSNPYNGAYEFTKYSESIDLISRVL
-360 CKKTF
+360 
-365 FGKVK
+365 VK
-370 YFLNGRKK
+370 YYLNPKG
-378 KEVVSI
+378 
-384 KRKVNNEEEHEDIQA
+384 
-399 LQKEVVTYEF
+399 T
-409 VEKKVY
+409 
-415 TIEDIIEIVTRLDSI
+415 
-430 RKEYKNIE
+430 
-438 LDVKAAE
+438 
-445 IKTENLTR
+445 
-453 KIKNAKIY
+453 
-461 IAEINSHKKSIFEFW
+461 
-476 KFANKDE
+476 
-483 LPGLN
+483 
-488 EGELDESENDK
+488 
-499 IGKIFDVD
+499 
-507 NDMAELGKK
+507 
-516 IDEIQRVKLS
+516 
-526 KNEADALFIFRYCS
+526 
-540 RTMQILNEVKK
+540 
-551 NSDLTEKQLKEI
+551 
-563 EKELKQLKKSFK
+563 
-575 ADLKNI
+575 
-581 NLTEFDVFGNI
+581 
-592 LSNEKDNIS
+592 
-601 INNVRHRESKKDKY
+601 
-615 RILNI
+615 
-620 SKEITLEDFIDNVRN
+620 
-635 YLKLIKEV
+635 
-643 LNKIK
+643 
-648 TNSNL
+648 
-653 SIYKLSNKKIEL
+653 SIYGGEQAVGTYYSEPTLAGVNKKYASD
-665 ENLNI
+665 
-670 FNINPKNEFKD
+670 KNWANAVYKH
-681 VDFSKIKEVYLY
+681 IKYLY
-693 KVNIKENT
+693 
-701 PVAFYTNYVFYD
+701 
-713 NFNKTLPIGMDIS
+713 
-726 TEILFDTFKS
+726 
-736 KIKETK
+736 
-742 HEEFNINVYEDE
+742 
-754 YTSKVLKVNVIEY
+754 
-767 EGKEY
+767 GKL
-772 N
+772 

>member
-1 MPKTTDE
+1 MPRNTDE
-8 NENILENK
+8 NKNILEDK

-52 YKYINV
+52 YKYVNV

-89 TKNKKNAEK
+89 TSTKKNAEK
-98 FETFMEMLDNLN
+98 FKTFMEMLDNL
-110 TEDIERL
+110 DL
-117 DEEQE
+117 DEIEKLDQEQE
-122 NLNETIPL
+122 KLNEQIPL
-130 KVKYENNYIWQI
+130 KVKYKNNYIWQI
-142 YYAPESNKYFMLVP
+142 YYAPESKKYFMLVP
-156 TTELTSV
+156 TTEVNNS

-170 KQIESKKNKKKF
+170 KQIESKKSKKKF

-217 PTIFEIFDKKE
+217 PTIFEVFDKNG
-228 NSTIRVVGKAK
+228 NSTIKIVGKAK
-239 VYDNIVSDYIMN
+239 VYDNIVSDYIME
-251 FTQKDECIEKYKLL
+251 FKDKDSCIEKYKLL

-275 PNDYSFKTAIGED
+275 PNDYTFKTAIGEE
-288 GELEFKYNSEVINY
+288 GELEFKYNGQFIKY
-302 ENLPEFIKSQAKERT
+302 ENLPEFIRKQAKDKTE
-317 DEIKNIIKEK
+317 EIKTLIKEK
-327 AKKEALLKKLKKK
+327 AKKENLLKKLKKK
-340 IDEQNAEYLEKQK
+340 IEEQNAEYLEKQK

-370 YFLNGRKK
+370 YFFNGRKK

-384 KRKVNNEEEHEDIQA
+384 KRRVNNEEEAEEVQVP
-399 LQKEVVTYEF
+399 QKEIVTYEF
-409 VEKKVY
+409 VEKKIY
-415 TIEDIIEIVTRLDSI
+415 TIEDIIEIVTKLDSI

-445 IKTENLTR
+445 LKTENLTR

-488 EGELDESENDK
+488 EGDLDENENDK

-507 NDMAELGKK
+507 SDIAELGKK
-516 IDEIQRVKLS
+516 IDEVQRVKLS
-526 KNEADALFIFRYCS
+526 KNEADALFVFRYCS
-540 RTMQILNEVKK
+540 RTMQILNETKK

-563 EKELKQLKKSFK
+563 EKELKQLKKSFN

-581 NLTEFDVFGNI
+581 NLIEFDVFGSI
-592 LSNEKDNIS
+592 LSNEKDKSS
-601 INNVRHRESKKDKY
+601 INNVRHRENQKDKY

-620 SKEITLEDFIDNVRN
+620 NKEITLEDFIDNVRN
-635 YLKLIKEV
+635 CLNLVKEV

-648 TNSNL
+648 TNSEL
-653 SIYKLSNKKIEL
+653 SIYKLSSKKIKI

-681 VDFSKIKEVYLY
+681 VDFSKDKEVYLY
-693 KVNIKENT
+693 KINIKENT

-713 NFNKTLPIGMDIS
+713 NFNKTLPVGMDIS
-726 TEILFDTFKS
+726 TETLFDTFKS
-736 KIKETK
+736 KIKEVNQET
-742 HEEFNINVYEDE
+742 FNINVYDDE

-767 EGKEY
+767 E